1 MTMVFRFGISISHE
15 WTPAFV
21 ELYRTLRLP
30 QHIYH
35 LLRYA
40 IFIAI
45 EVPFLK
51 SRLLK
56 VPAHFAFFETKL
68 RMQGPIWIDI
78 QIGAA
83 RS

>member
-1 MTMVFRFGISISHE
+1 MVFRFGISISHE

-30 QHIYH
+30 QHIYQ

-40 IFIAI
+40 IFMLSSFL
-45 EVPFLK
+45 FLK
-51 SRLLK
+51 SRQLK
-56 VPAHFAFFETKL
+56 VPAHFSLFRDEAPDARANL
-68 RMQGPIWIDI
+68 DGAL